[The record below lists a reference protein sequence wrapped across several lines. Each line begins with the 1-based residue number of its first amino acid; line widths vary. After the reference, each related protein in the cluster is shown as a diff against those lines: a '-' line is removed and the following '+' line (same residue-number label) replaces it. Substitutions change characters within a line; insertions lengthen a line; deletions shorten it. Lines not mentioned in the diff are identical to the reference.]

1 MSFVTKNYQRVRHAL
16 RGIVFAIRTD
26 YSFRTQWYGGL
37 LLLTICTYFLQPL
50 SYHEGL
56 WILLGYILILIT
68 ELQNSSFEMALDALH
83 PEQHNAI
90 GASKDM
96 AAGAVL
102 IAGLFLTVVLITLA
116 VVRII

>member
-1 MSFVTKNYQRVRHAL
+1 MSFVTKNYQRIQHAL
-16 RGIVFAIRTD
+16 RGIVSAIRTD

-37 LLLTICTYFLQPL
+37 IILTVFTYFLQPL
-50 SYHEGL
+50 SYHECL

-68 ELQNSSFEMALDALH
+68 ELQNSSFEKALDALH
-83 PEQHNAI
+83 PELHDSI

-102 IAGLFLTVVLITLA
+102 IAGIFLTIVLITLTS
-116 VVRII
+116 VRLS